1 MRSMFRGV
9 TTAMVTPFTSSG
21 AIDFDSYGRLIE
33 DQIRRG
39 VRALVPCGSTGEA
52 ATLSHDEHIEI
63 FRFVVRQVNRR
74 VPVLAGTGSNNTAE
88 AIHLSR
94 AAQDAGADAVLIIAP
109 YYNKPTQAG
118 LLNHFRMIADAI
130 SIPMMLYDIPG
141 RTQVKIETA
150 TTVALAQHP
159 RIRGMKDATGSLDNT
174 SRLRRATPQDFGVF
188 SGDDSLTLPM
198 LAVGADGVISVASH
212 LIPEALNAM
221 LSAFQ
226 NGEVARARDLHLE
239 YLDLMHGIFVET
251 NPAPIKYCL
260 MRCGLI
266 AIDTM
271 RPPLAPLLP
280 ESRAKLDA
288 LLVQYKL
295 I

>member
-1 MRSMFRGV
+1 MRHKFRGV
-9 TTAMVTPFTSSG
+9 TTALVTPFTTSG
-21 AIDFDSYGRLIE
+21 AIDYDSYGRLIE

-39 VRALVPCGSTGEA
+39 VNALLPCGSTGEA
-52 ATLSHDEHIEI
+52 ATLSHDEHAAI
-63 FRFVVRQVNRR
+63 FRFVVRQVAGR

-88 AIHLSR
+88 AIELSR
-94 AAQDAGADAVLIIAP
+94 AAQDAGADAVLLIAP

-118 LLNHFRMIADAI
+118 LLNHFRMVADAI
-130 SIPMMLYDIPG
+130 TMPVMLYDIPG
-141 RTQVKIETA
+141 RTQVKIDTA

-159 RIRGMKDATGSLDNT
+159 RIQGIKDATGSLDNT
-174 SRLRRATPQDFGVF
+174 SRLRRNLPESFAVF

-212 LIPEALNAM
+212 LIPEGLRQMIA
-221 LSAFQ
+221 AFHS
-226 NGEVARARDLHLE
+226 GDVVRARTLHLQ
-239 YLDLMHGIFVET
+239 YLDLMQGIFIET

-266 AIDTM
+266 ATDTM

-280 ESRAKLDA
+280 ESRARLDA

-295 I
+295 V